1 MPEQIPDINVPEIT
15 PVITSFIMI
24 FVKFIRNT
32 AALIPNERNIA
43 RSDFIFLPI
52 IKIILKMITINRK
65 IISPRIIYFKD
76 EKHWWIF
83 LSR

>member
-1 MPEQIPDINVPEIT
+1 MKSFCYTVNKNAGTIPDINVPEIA

-32 AALIPNERNIA
+32 AALIPNERNTA

-52 IKIILKMITINRK
+52 IKIILK
-65 IISPRIIYFKD
+65 
-76 EKHWWIF
+76 
-83 LSR
+83 

>member
-52 IKIILKMITINRK
+52 IKIILISGIKVLQQVAVAITYQLK
-65 IISPRIIYFKD
+65 F
-76 EKHWWIF
+76 
-83 LSR
+83 